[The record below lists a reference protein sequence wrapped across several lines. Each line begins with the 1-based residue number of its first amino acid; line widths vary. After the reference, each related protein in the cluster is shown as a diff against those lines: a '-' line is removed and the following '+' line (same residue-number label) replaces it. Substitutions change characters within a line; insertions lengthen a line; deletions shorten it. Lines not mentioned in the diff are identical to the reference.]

1 MGETSTIF
9 VTVLCFQIKSYLL
22 IFIIFIIFIIRADKI
37 LHHNVEVVVI
47 SLCPQEF
54 RI

>member
-1 MGETSTIF
+1 M
-9 VTVLCFQIKSYLL
+9 
-22 IFIIFIIFIIRADKI
+22 IFIFRADKI

-54 RI
+54 LEEIIDIDNKDFYFT